1 MRKSLIIFATTAAL
15 LFTSIPTRA
24 LEPLDEYLQSSTLA
38 DRAALI
44 VDSADGAVFLEKS
57 PDSLRTP
64 ASLTK
69 LISTTAAL
77 HFLGT
82 EKRYTTSIWST
93 KTPGIYVLK
102 GGMDPWLTSSTILAE
117 RNRQRYLPGLVF
129 KANNKNLRSITIYY
143 NNMYKQDLTD
153 LTVYLRRYKKT
164 TVKSIPISISDGD
177 LNAQSQIASMTSEP
191 ITAMVSHAILWSVND
206 LADRLGKEAVKMQG
220 NPLTPEGITST
231 FESAL
236 KDLGVETS
244 GMHLEDG
251 SGLSQSNRV
260 SSRTLVSLLIKLRN
274 DSTYQSIVNGLPIAG
289 LSGTLLKR
297 FTSAPDAIGHV
308 HAKTGLLKNVASL
321 AGYID
326 VGDKSYAFALIADQ
340 INPGGKAQLAARK
353 TLDEMLGTFVRTI
366 LTSR

>member
-38 DRAALI
+38 DPAALI

-206 LADRLGKEAVKMQG
+206 LADRLGKEAVKKQG
-220 NPLTPEGITST
+220 NPLTPEGITRT

-236 KDLGVETS
+236 KDLGVDTS
-244 GMHLEDG
+244 GMYFEDG
-251 SGLSQSNRV
+251 SGLSQANRV
-260 SSRTLVSLLIKLRN
+260 SSRTVVSLLMKIK
-274 DSTYQSIVNGLPIAG
+274 DDPTYQSIVDGLPIAG
-289 LSGTLLKR
+289 LTGTLLKR
-297 FTSAPDAIGHV
+297 FTTAPYAIGHV
-308 HAKTGLLKNVASL
+308 HAKTGLLRNNASL

-326 VGDKSYAFALIADQ
+326 IGSKSYAFALIADQ
-340 INPGGKAQLAARK
+340 INPGGKSQLAARK
-353 TLDEMLGTFVRTI
+353 TLDEMLGTFVQ
-366 LTSR
+366 LHLQTS